1 MAALSVSF
9 TLGKASGSGG
19 ANVEHNNRE
28 FIAKNV
34 DPTRIHKNITYV
46 KQDVREAYRELFSES
61 LAEYNARQK
70 RSDRK
75 IDDYFTH
82 ISEGKREEAFYEVI
96 VQFGDSKSAGVGT
109 AGGELAKKLLDE
121 YMQGFSQRNPNLHI
135 FNSVMHVDEASP
147 HLHINIIPFYTA
159 DRKNGLTKRVSMRS
173 ALDEQGFTAKNSK
186 QNRLVAW
193 EQSEIKE
200 MERILKRHGL
210 TRDVKGATY
219 AHMSVDEFK
228 ESQDEKKIV
237 ATRSWSSENALNQM
251 KQLQHDNNLLQTE
264 KQKLISEKH
273 SPYKSFFYSDSQ
285 KLSYV
290 IEWLTKLQIP
300 FRETESGFES
310 QECFV
315 EQIRKLEK
323 QFKPQS
329 TSQRDVLRDSVD
341 KIIMQSKNYDEVLQ
355 RLRDSGCEVK
365 QGKYVAVKPR
375 TASGFIRLKSLGVD
389 YSEQAIKNRLTQ
401 KLMFEQSNNSKIA
414 ASKNPDSLETMTY
427 KTIRHYTIVFAA
439 GVLPM
444 HRRNKK
450 KVFSWENCDELN
462 RLADLNRKINSG
474 VTLTSLRNEFAGLEK
489 SVSEK
494 ESQLATLKTELV
506 LFRDL
511 YNRGERCFKFMSGD
525 GNDLRILAEHEVTA
539 ENYHRIAK
547 VITANENEI
556 AELEQVLPDERNRL
570 KDTADTLA
578 VMERVAGATYV
589 QGLID
594 DEKNRSQSK
603 WVQNGLK
610 RAD

>member
-9 TLGKASGSGG
+9 TLGKAGAKGG

-34 DPTRIHKNITYV
+34 DPTRIHENITYV

-82 ISEGKREEAFYEVI
+82 ISEGKREEAFYEII

-121 YMQGFSQRNPNLHI
+121 YMQGFRQRNPNLHI
-135 FNSVMHVDEASP
+135 FNSVMHCDEASN

-159 DRKNGLTKRVSMRS
+159 ERTNGLSKGVSMRS
-173 ALDEQGFTAKNSK
+173 ALDEQGFTARNSK

-193 EQSEIKE
+193 EESEIKE
-200 MERILKRHGL
+200 MERILKHHGL

-219 AHMSVDEFK
+219 AHMSVDEYK
-228 ESQDEKKIV
+228 ESQAEKKIV
-237 ATRSWSSENALNQM
+237 ATRGWDSESALSQM
-251 KQLQHDNNLLQTE
+251 RQLQHDNNLLRTE
-264 KQKLISEKH
+264 KQKLVSEKQ

-290 IEWLTKLQIP
+290 IERLNKLQIP
-300 FRETESGFES
+300 FRETESGFEA
-310 QECFV
+310 QDIFV

-323 QFKPQS
+323 EYKSQF
-329 TSQRDVLRDSVD
+329 TSGRDVLRDSLD

-355 RLRDSGCEVK
+355 RLRNSGCEVK
-365 QGKYVAVKPR
+365 QGKYVAIKPR
-375 TASGFIRLKSLGVD
+375 TANGFIRLKSLGCD
-389 YSEQAIKNRLTQ
+389 YSEQAIKNRITQ
-401 KLMFEQSNNSKIA
+401 KLMFEQNNNSKITS
-414 ASKNPDSLETMTY
+414 SKNPDSLETMTY
-427 KTIRHYTIVFAA
+427 KTIRHYTIVFTA

-444 HRRNKK
+444 SRRNKK
-450 KVFSWENCDELN
+450 KPFSWENCEELN
-462 RLADLNRKINSG
+462 RLADLNRRINNG
-474 VTLTSLRNEFAGLEK
+474 MTLTSLRDNFAALEK
-489 SVSEK
+489 SVADKTE
-494 ESQLATLKTELV
+494 QIATLKTELAT
-506 LFRDL
+506 FRDL
-511 YNRGERCFKFMSGD
+511 YSRGERCFKFMGGD
-525 GNDLRILAEHEVTA
+525 GNDLRILAENEVTD

-547 VITANENEI
+547 VIAANEREI
-556 AELEQVLPDERNRL
+556 AELEQTLPDERSRL

-594 DEKNRSQSK
+594 DEKNRTQAEYVK
-603 WVQNGLK
+603 NGSR